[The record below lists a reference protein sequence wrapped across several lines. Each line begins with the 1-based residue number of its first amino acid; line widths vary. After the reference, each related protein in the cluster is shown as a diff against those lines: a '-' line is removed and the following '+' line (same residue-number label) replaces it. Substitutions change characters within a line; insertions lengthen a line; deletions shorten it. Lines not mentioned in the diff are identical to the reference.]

1 MAHNFYITIT
11 GQKQGAI
18 KGDVTLKGHEGAILG
33 LALSHEI
40 VSPRDPQSGL
50 PSGKRMHKP
59 MTITTPWGAATPK
72 LLTALYN
79 NETLTS
85 LHICFF
91 RTTQS
96 CAEAQFMTIDLTN
109 ASVSDLVSIVP
120 NGSDPSLVKVQ
131 EYNEISFTYQKI
143 TTTFTVGG
151 ITATDDWEAHL

>member
-40 VSPRDPQSGL
+40 ISPRDPQSGL
-50 PSGKRMHKP
+50 PTGKRMHKP
-59 MTITTPWGAATPK
+59 MKITTPWGSATPR
-72 LLTALYN
+72 LLNSLYT

-85 LHICFF
+85 VHMSFL
-91 RTTQS
+91 RPTATG
-96 CAEAQFMTIDLTN
+96 AEAQFMTIDLTN
-109 ASVSDLVSIVP
+109 ASVSDFVSIVP
-120 NGSDPSLVKVQ
+120 NGSDPSLAKVQ
-131 EYNEISFTYQKI
+131 EYNEISLTYQKI

-151 ITATDDWEAHL
+151 VTATDDWEAQV

>member
-1 MAHNFYITIT
+1 MALHFYITIT

-18 KGDVTLKGHEGAILG
+18 KGDVTSKGHEGAILG

-40 VSPRDPQSGL
+40 ISPRDPQSGL

-59 MTITTPWGAATPK
+59 LKVTVPWGSATPK
-72 LLTALYN
+72 LLDAIYN
-79 NETLTS
+79 NETLMSVHMSFLRPAPTG
-85 LHICFF
+85 
-91 RTTQS
+91 
-96 CAEAQFMTIDLTN
+96 AEAQFMTIDLTN

-120 NGSDPSLVKVQ
+120 NGSDPNLAKVQ

-151 ITATDDWEAHL
+151 ITASDDWEAKV

>member
-40 VSPRDPQSGL
+40 ISPRDPQSGL
-50 PSGKRMHKP
+50 PTGRRMHKP
-59 MTITTPWGAATPK
+59 MKITTPWGAATPK
-72 LLTALYN
+72 LLNALYN

-85 LHICFF
+85 VHMSFF
-91 RTTQS
+91 RPTATG
-96 CAEAQFMTIDLTN
+96 AEAQFMTIDLTN
-109 ASVSDLVSIVP
+109 ASVSDFVSIVP
-120 NGSDPSLVKVQ
+120 NGSDPSLAKVQ
-131 EYNEISFTYQKI
+131 EYNEISLTYQKI

-151 ITATDDWEAHL
+151 ITATDNWEAQV

>member
-1 MAHNFYITIT
+1 MAQNFYITIQ

-40 VSPRDPQSGL
+40 VSPRDSASGL

-59 MTITTPWGAATPK
+59 MKITTPWGSAMPK
-72 LLTALYN
+72 LLNSLYN
-79 NETLTS
+79 NENLTS
-85 LHICFF
+85 VHMSFL
-91 RTTQS
+91 RPTATG
-96 CAEAQFMTIDLTN
+96 AEAQFMTIDLSN

-120 NGSDPSLVKVQ
+120 NGSDPSMVKVQ

-151 ITATDDWEAHL
+151 ITATDNWEVQV